1 MDTSNIIQVEVLLIA
16 GVVILLIYIL
26 ARFRSRKT
34 KERIQTQQPLT
45 RSQKIW
51 AGIFRLLKL
60 TAFTL
65 GALIFVLLAVLVYLN
80 FAGFEAESAPAP
92 SQVDVPA
99 DLPFKV
105 EEITF
110 LSEDGLRMAGWFVPS
125 QNGATIIL
133 LHPYGGNRLSMR
145 WHAEQLVGAGYGVL
159 MYDERASGESEGTYR
174 SYGWEDPRDVGG
186 ALAFLRDRQEVNM
199 EKVGIAGCSIGAQ
212 IALQSAVPYPELG
225 AVWADGPSSVRAA
238 DMPSPENPLMALFKF
253 GNYIADWTYE
263 VKLDLKAPPPMI
275 EIIGQIA
282 PRPIL
287 LVGGGRPL
295 DFVGSEEGN
304 VRKYA
309 NYAGENAQVWII
321 PEAVHC
327 DGPDVQPEAY
337 SQKMIAFFNGAFGLK

>member
-1 MDTSNIIQVEVLLIA
+1 MDTSNITQAAVLLVA
-16 GVVILLIYIL
+16 GVVVLFIYIL
-26 ARFRSRKT
+26 FR
-34 KERIQTQQPLT
+34 L
-45 RSQKIW
+45 RSQKIKE
-51 AGIFRLLKL
+51 AQPKPTLPQPRKIRAALIRVVRLSIFSV
-60 TAFTL
+60 F
-65 GALIFVLLAVLVYLN
+65 ALIFVFLAMLVYLN
-80 FAGFEAESAPAP
+80 FASFKAESAPAP
-92 SQVDVPA
+92 SQVDIPA

-105 EEITF
+105 EEVTF
-110 LSEDGLRMAGWFVPS
+110 HSEDGLRLAGWFVPS

-174 SYGWEDPRDVGG
+174 SYGWEDPRDAGG

-199 EKVGIAGCSIGAQ
+199 EKVGISGCSIGAQ
-212 IALQSAVPYPELG
+212 IALQSAARYPELG
-225 AVWADGPSSVRAA
+225 AVWADGPSSVRAT
-238 DMPSPENPLMALFKF
+238 DMPSPQNPITALFKF

-309 NYAGENAQVWII
+309 SYAGENAQVWII

-337 SQKMIAFFNGAFGLK
+337 SQKMIAFFNHAFGLK